1 MTDNLYHL
9 NFYFDY
15 KMKQRDFRTS
25 VLNGDERKGDQ
36 TRTLKCK
43 FQLEHRI
50 MWLGVRCL
58 TSLSILLFTWGK
70 KEKIWVRLSLDP
82 WLPATGRCKP

>member
-50 MWLGVRCL
+50 MWLG
-58 TSLSILLFTWGK
+58 G
-70 KEKIWVRLSLDP
+70 
-82 WLPATGRCKP
+82 